1 MGGCRLVV
9 EKANLLRFSFGFS
22 GWTWGACSSLS
33 GIGGRRLVIK
43 KANIPRFSF
52 GLSGWE

>member
-1 MGGCRLVV
+1 MGGRRLVV
-9 EKANLLRFSFGFS
+9 EKANFLRFSFGFS
-22 GWTWGACSSLS
+22 GWTWGACASLS
-33 GIGGRRLVIK
+33 GIEGRRFFVK